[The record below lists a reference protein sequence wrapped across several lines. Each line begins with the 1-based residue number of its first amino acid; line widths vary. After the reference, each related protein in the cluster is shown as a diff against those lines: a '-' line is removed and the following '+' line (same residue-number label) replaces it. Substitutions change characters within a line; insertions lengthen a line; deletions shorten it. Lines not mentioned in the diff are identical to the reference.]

1 VNVSTDLS
9 LVALVAQASLLV
21 KLVML
26 LLLAMSLV
34 SWWFIFRKAF
44 VLRATRRKS
53 DDFERTFW
61 SGPDLNQLFQ
71 SIVAGR
77 RAPASMERI
86 FEAGFRE
93 FVKLRRQT
101 GLSIAVVM
109 DGTRR
114 AMRATY
120 QREMDYLDSH
130 LSFLATVGSVSPYV
144 GLLGTVWGIMNA
156 FRGLANVQQATLGQV
171 APGIAEALIAT
182 AIGLFAAI
190 PAVVAFNYYAREID
204 RLATRFETFM
214 EEFSNILQ
222 RQGGAAIAA

>member
-1 VNVSTDLS
+1 MNVTQDLS
-9 LVALVAQASLLV
+9 LLSLISNASFVV
-21 KLVML
+21 KLVIGLM
-26 LLLAMSLV
+26 LAMSLT

-44 VLRATRRKS
+44 VVRDARRKAE
-53 DDFERTFW
+53 DFERTFW
-61 SGPDLNQLFQ
+61 SGSDLNSLFQ
-71 SIVAGR
+71 AIVSSR
-77 RAPASMERI
+77 RPSGSMERI

-93 FVKLRRQT
+93 FVKLRKQT
-101 GLSIAVVM
+101 TLAVASVM

-114 AMRATY
+114 AMRASY
-120 QREMDYLDSH
+120 QREMEYLDKH
-130 LSFLATVGSVSPYV
+130 LSFLATVGSVSPYI

-156 FRGLANVQQATLGQV
+156 FRGLANVHQATLAQV

-204 RLATRFETFM
+204 SLSTRFESFM

-222 RQGGAAIAA
+222 RQGGTTG

>member
-1 VNVSTDLS
+1 LNVTTDLS
-9 LVALVAQASLLV
+9 LLALVAQASLLV
-21 KLVML
+21 KLVIVVL
-26 LLLAMSLV
+26 LVVSLA

-44 VLRATRRKS
+44 VLRDTRRKT

-71 SIVAGR
+71 SIVSGR

-93 FVKLRRQT
+93 FVKLRRQS

-109 DGTRR
+109 DGTHR

-204 RLATRFETFM
+204 RMSTRFETFM

>member
-1 VNVSTDLS
+1 VNVTTDLS
-9 LVALVAQASLLV
+9 LLALVSQASLLV

-26 LLLAMSLV
+26 LLLVVSLV

-44 VLRATRRKS
+44 ILRDTRRRS
-53 DDFERTFW
+53 EDFERTFW

-71 SIVAGR
+71 SIVGGKR
-77 RAPASMERI
+77 TASSMDRI

-101 GLSIAVVM
+101 GMSVAVVM

-190 PAVVAFNYYAREID
+190 PAVIAFNHYARDID
-204 RLATRFETFM
+204 QLATRFETFM

-222 RQGGAAIAA
+222 RQGGGAQPA

>member
-1 VNVSTDLS
+1 VNVTQDLS
-9 LVALVAQASLLV
+9 LLSLISNASFVV
-21 KLVML
+21 KLVIGLM
-26 LLLAMSLV
+26 LAMSLT

-44 VLRATRRKS
+44 VVRDARRKAE
-53 DDFERTFW
+53 DFERTFW
-61 SGPDLNQLFQ
+61 SGSDLNSLFQ
-71 SIVAGR
+71 AIVSSR
-77 RAPASMERI
+77 RPSGSMERI

-93 FVKLRRQT
+93 FVKLRKQT
-101 GLSIAVVM
+101 TLAVASVM

-114 AMRATY
+114 AMRASY
-120 QREMDYLDSH
+120 QREMEYLDKH
-130 LSFLATVGSVSPYV
+130 LSFLATVGSVSPYI

-156 FRGLANVQQATLGQV
+156 FRGLANVHQATLAQV

-204 RLATRFETFM
+204 SLSTRFESFM

-222 RQGGAAIAA
+222 RQGGGTG

>member
-1 VNVSTDLS
+1 MSVTTDLS
-9 LVALVAQASLLV
+9 LLALVSQASLLV

-26 LLLAMSLV
+26 LLLVVSLV
-34 SWWFIFRKAF
+34 SWWFIFRKSF
-44 VLRATRRKS
+44 ILRDTRRRS
-53 DDFERTFW
+53 EDFERTFW

-71 SIVAGR
+71 SIVSGKRTA
-77 RAPASMERI
+77 ASMDRI

-101 GLSIAVVM
+101 GMSVAVVM

-120 QREMDYLDSH
+120 QREMDYLESH

-190 PAVVAFNYYAREID
+190 PAVVAFNHYARQIEQ
-204 RLATRFETFM
+204 LSTRFETFM

-222 RQGGAAIAA
+222 RQGGGAQPA